1 MSFDAGTLMLALEY
15 GNPIPDILP
24 TMSRQEANL
33 SWLLA
38 EAVWN
43 QEINFAIQ
51 GKVPRRHPTM
61 LPAGTR
67 WVERNKASILP
78 FRWRPRDADHTAT
91 GKRPFPSIFGRDRLP
106 MKRQE

>member
-1 MSFDAGTLMLALEY
+1 MSFDARTLMVALEH

-43 QEINFAIQ
+43 QEIILAIPTAPAWPV
-51 GKVPRRHPTM
+51 KRWPTPALSKSATCLPVIDVRR
-61 LPAGTR
+61 
-67 WVERNKASILP
+67 ASWA
-78 FRWRPRDADHTAT
+78 R
-91 GKRPFPSIFGRDRLP
+91 
-106 MKRQE
+106 